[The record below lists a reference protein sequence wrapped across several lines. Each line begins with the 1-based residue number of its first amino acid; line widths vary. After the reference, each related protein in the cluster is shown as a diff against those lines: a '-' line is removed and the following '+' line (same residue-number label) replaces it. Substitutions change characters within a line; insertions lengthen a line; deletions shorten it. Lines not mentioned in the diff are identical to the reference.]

1 MIKIVSSTAII
12 LKTFSTF
19 SLLLAM
25 TLAEEEK
32 QYERGAVN
40 ETQLTE

>member
-1 MIKIVSSTAII
+1 MH
-12 LKTFSTF
+12 FTF

-32 QYERGAVN
+32 QYERGTGNDHVN
-40 ETQLTE
+40 ATQLTE